1 MAAILDIRKGVYP
14 HNEEFLQCL
23 GIIRNTLRN
32 DVWGTL
38 RSSYFL
44 RQPFNI
50 CLIRMK
56 LRYWKLTWL
65 CCRSFASK
73 GVFWAIPVNSKSFKI
88 AQKQPLRK
96 IGRQYTAGIQGK
108 VIQKFYLGFIVWGRS
123 PGWPKATSF
132 LGGSG
137 GMPPRK
143 CFEMKMRWDAIW
155 CILRHNC
162 VLRQGILTS
171 RALTGSSRL
180 DAFLA
185 MTVPG
190 VMIKKIL
197 GEEAEHFGGEE
208 ASTPQIP

>member
-73 GVFWAIPVNSKSFKI
+73 GVFWAIPVNSKSFQI

-108 VIQKFYLGFIVWGRS
+108 IIQKFYLGFIVWVRS
-123 PGWPKATSF
+123 PEWSKATSF

-137 GMPPRK
+137 DMPPGNFLK
-143 CFEMKMRWDAIW
+143 WICAEMQSSAFWDTIASLYSEYLLHVHW
-155 CILRHNC
+155 LARRVWMSFPLRLLMYCNENNMFWGK
-162 VLRQGILTS
+162 LLPLKYPR
-171 RALTGSSRL
+171 
-180 DAFLA
+180 
-185 MTVPG
+185 
-190 VMIKKIL
+190 
-197 GEEAEHFGGEE
+197 
-208 ASTPQIP
+208 

>member
-1 MAAILDIRKGVYP
+1 
-14 HNEEFLQCL
+14 
-23 GIIRNTLRN
+23 
-32 DVWGTL
+32 
-38 RSSYFL
+38 
-44 RQPFNI
+44 
-50 CLIRMK
+50 MK
-56 LRYWKLTWL
+56 LKNWNLTWL
-65 CCRSFASK
+65 CCCPFASK
-73 GVFWAIPVNSKSFKI
+73 GVFWAIPVNSESFQI

-108 VIQKFYLGFIVWGRS
+108 VIQKFYLGFRREVPAGRKPRAS
-123 PGWPKATSF
+123 SEDPGAC
-132 LGGSG
+132 
-137 GMPPRK
+137 PPRK
-143 CFEMKMRWDAIW
+143 FFEMSLRWYAISY
-155 CILRHNC
+155 ILRHNC

-190 VMIKKIL
+190 VMIKKIW

>member
-1 MAAILDIRKGVYP
+1 
-14 HNEEFLQCL
+14 
-23 GIIRNTLRN
+23 
-32 DVWGTL
+32 
-38 RSSYFL
+38 
-44 RQPFNI
+44 
-50 CLIRMK
+50 MK

-65 CCRSFASK
+65 CCRPFASK
-73 GVFWAIPVNSKSFKI
+73 GPDPGELQI
-88 AQKQPLRK
+88 AQKQSLRK
-96 IGRQYTAGIQGK
+96 IVRQYTAGIQGK
-108 VIQKFYLGFIVWGRS
+108 VIQKLYLGFIVWGRS
-123 PGWPKATSF
+123 PEWPKATKF

-143 CFEMKMRWDAIW
+143 FFEMNMRWGAIW

-190 VMIKKIL
+190 VMIKKIW